1 MPAVTSQTADS
12 EAYTAEPPRAP
23 RRAVGLWLLACCA
36 MVFAMAVIGA
46 ITRLTESGLSIME
59 WAPLSGTLPPLGEAE
74 WQRLFELYQQS
85 GEYRHVNA
93 GMTLAEFQQIFWWAW
108 VHRLWGRL
116 IGVVY
121 LMPFL

>member
-12 EAYTAEPPRAP
+12 EAYMAEPPRAP

-59 WAPLSGTLPPLGEAE
+59 WAPLSGALPPFSEAE
-74 WQRLFELYQQS
+74 WERLFALYRQIPQYQQQ
-85 GEYRHVNA
+85 NA
-93 GMTLAEFQQIFWWAW
+93 GMDLDAFKSIFWWEY

-116 IGVVY
+116 
-121 LMPFL
+121 